1 MAVKVVDTEDF
12 QTGTETIIR
21 ARKEVILSAGVV
33 ASPFI
38 LMLSG
43 IGPKDHL
50 MEIGIPVKKD
60 LPVGLNLQDHLM
72 TPLGFITDQ
81 PPDSGLALT
90 ESIVGSVRSMLKYLF
105 MGTGPLSAT
114 PLEAHGFVQ
123 SGLQE
128 EGDERPDLHMLFM
141 SGHASPE
148 HIHKYCMSIDTMR
161 TLGGVEAVG
170 NNEKIGGT
178 ILPGLL
184 HPKSRGQILLNSREK
199 PFAPPL
205 VNPNYLGNPDDVEV
219 LLNGINYAVRLFN
232 ASSFDIFKTEGDV
245 LLLERLKK
253 HPHVKWSDEFWRW
266 YIRQLPFTVYHPA
279 GTCKMAGGKD
289 SSRVVGPRLRVE
301 GFQNLRVVDASIMPE
316 VVSGN
321 TNAPVIMIAE
331 KAADM
336 IKEDN
341 GEM

>member
-1 MAVKVVDTEDF
+1 
-12 QTGTETIIR
+12 
-21 ARKEVILSAGVV
+21 V
-33 ASPFI
+33 ALYSQDYKKKAMNGLIYFV
-38 LMLSG
+38 SG
-43 IGPKDHL
+43 PG
-50 MEIGIPVKKD
+50 
-60 LPVGLNLQDHLM
+60 
-72 TPLGFITDQ
+72 Q
-81 PPDSGLALT
+81 PG
-90 ESIVGSVRSMLKYLF
+90 
-105 MGTGPLSAT
+105 
-114 PLEAHGFVQ
+114 
-123 SGLQE
+123 
-128 EGDERPDLHMLFM
+128 
-141 SGHASPE
+141 
-148 HIHKYCMSIDTMR
+148 HIHKYCMSIDTTR
-161 TLGGVEAVG
+161 TLGGASYG
-170 NNEKIGGT
+170 KIGDT

-205 VNPNYLGNPDDVEV
+205 VNPNYLDDIEV
-219 LLNGINYAVRLFN
+219 LLKGIDYAVRPFN
-232 ASSFDIFKTEGDV
+232 ASSFDIFKPEGDV